1 MHQPTRQSSTA
12 APNSNLCLLPLL
24 LFTLLAA
31 AGCVANRYEA
41 PIGNFRDQTQATIS
55 VLGDF
60 YSSRNSYELDLYL
73 QGVAADNS
81 LPVQTVDAHG
91 KPTSL
96 AGTVFSPASI
106 KARLDALVLIG
117 AYADR
122 LNDLATTDAPANFQT
137 SASLLGQNLSSLDV
151 TFKQLQ
157 GKSDPTANKYIGPIS
172 DLIGTIGQM
181 FLEHKRDE
189 LLAKAITDGAPA
201 VDKILSQMRDD
212 MDNIFS
218 LEVISGANERLATL
232 IVAYNS
238 DREKLN
244 FDERTAR
251 LAEIKTATAE
261 AAAAADSAP
270 AGLITSMM
278 GTHKALVQFAQAK
291 GKTRINSLAALNR
304 ALQQWTTQI
313 QTLAAEVKA
322 LIH

>member
-1 MHQPTRQSSTA
+1 MHQPTRPSRTA
-12 APNSNLCLLPLL
+12 APNSNLYLLPLL
-24 LFTLLAA
+24 LLTLLAA

-73 QGVAADNS
+73 QSVAADNS

-91 KPTSL
+91 KPTPL

-137 SASLLGQNLSSLDV
+137 SASLLGQNLSSLGV

-181 FLEHKRDE
+181 YLEHKRDE
-189 LLAKAITDGAPA
+189 LLAKAIADGAPA

-238 DREKLN
+238 DREKLS
-244 FDERTAR
+244 FDKRTAR

-278 GTHKALVQFAQAK
+278 GTHKALVQFAQDK